1 MLAQCA
7 KLSTGN
13 RLLELSKVFAKHLD
27 SYAEQVLLARV
38 SPAAAGKDFSLEDVI
53 VILNTADYCHITCG
67 QLEERVRGRLDVDL
81 KAKVDLHS
89 QQDAFMGVASAAVR
103 SLVRKVDQAAEPAWR
118 EMRNVPW
125 GRLDTVGDQSSFVGE
140 LLNRVKSKASDILQ
154 LLSKQQYARAFCDNL
169 VELLANTYLAN
180 ILLCR
185 PISETGAEQ
194 VRRQQPFNVN
204 GVTVLTSRQMLLDLY
219 ALKKDFQELPTL
231 NAKAGTAP
239 PARYASY
246 CCIGWRSWRTSN
258 C

>member
-7 KLSTGN
+7 KLSTGS

-27 SYAEQVLLARV
+27 SFAEQVLLARF
-38 SPAAAGKDFSLEDVI
+38 SPTASGKELALEDII

-67 QLEERVRGRLDVDL
+67 QLEEKVRGRLDIEL
-81 KAKVDLHS
+81 KPKVDLHS
-89 QQDAFMGVASAAVR
+89 QQDAFMGVASAAIR
-103 SLVRKVDQAAEPAWR
+103 SLVRKVDQAGELAWR

-125 GRLDTVGDQSSFVGE
+125 GKLDSVGDQSPFVGE
-140 LLNRVKSKASDILQ
+140 LLNRVKSRASEILQ

-194 VRRQQPFNVN
+194 VCVHDAQ
-204 GVTVLTSRQMLLDLY
+204 SI
-219 ALKKDFQELPTL
+219 
-231 NAKAGTAP
+231 
-239 PARYASY
+239 
-246 CCIGWRSWRTSN
+246 IGQR
-258 C
+258 